1 MAAYLVLMQ
10 EVNDVGRYRAEYL
23 SAIGPVLRKH
33 GAETLV
39 GGLNAEAAE
48 GEPPNSTVVLRFADA
63 SPAWGFLHDP
73 EYQPLKAIRLSITSR
88 GQMVV
93 APEFVPPK

>member
-10 EVNDVGRYRAEYL
+10 EVNDVDRYRAEYL
-23 SAIGPVLRKH
+23 SAIRPFLQKH
-33 GAETLV
+33 GAKTLV
-39 GGLNAEAAE
+39 AGFSAEAAE

-63 SPAWGFLHDP
+63 SAAWGFLRDP
-73 EYQPLKAIRLSITSR
+73 EYQPLKAIRLSVTSR

-93 APEFVPPK
+93 SPDFVPPK